1 MANFQNCRL
10 LDTAMQCISLDRE
23 ETDPVLEEY
32 RQMLH
37 DILYG
42 EYDPL
47 EAERILRENIFIF
60 REAAAIEKEPEQA
73 RLYRFACH
81 LTEIV
86 LQQNRK
92 RESAPALFSGKRPSA
107 AMPSLVW
114 SGTKAELYELI
125 VALYGSGVVSDVSGQ
140 QLSFARFVDVICMI
154 FNVDGGSPMDIK
166 RSILSRKTRLTAFID
181 RLKNILETT
190 K

>member
-1 MANFQNCRL
+1 MANFPNCRL
-10 LDTAMQCISLDRE
+10 LDTAMQCISLDRK

-32 RQMLH
+32 RQILH

-60 REAAAIEKEPEQA
+60 REDAAIEKEPEQA

-107 AMPSLVW
+107 ATPSLVW
-114 SGTKAELYELI
+114 FGTKAELYELI

-166 RSILSRKTRLTAFID
+166 RSILSRKTRLSAFID
-181 RLKNILETT
+181 RLQA
-190 K
+190 

>member
-1 MANFQNCRL
+1 MDNFQNCRL

-42 EYDPL
+42 EYDHL

-92 RESAPALFSGKRPSA
+92 RESAPAL
-107 AMPSLVW
+107 L
-114 SGTKAELYELI
+114 
-125 VALYGSGVVSDVSGQ
+125 
-140 QLSFARFVDVICMI
+140 
-154 FNVDGGSPMDIK
+154 
-166 RSILSRKTRLTAFID
+166 
-181 RLKNILETT
+181 
-190 K
+190 

>member
-1 MANFQNCRL
+1 MDNFQNCTL
-10 LDTAMQCISLDRE
+10 LASARRRISLDKE
-23 ETDPVLEEY
+23 GTSPLLEKY

-92 RESAPALFSGKRPSA
+92 RESAPLKHTDKRIPGTPS
-107 AMPSLVW
+107 SLVL
-114 SGTKAELYELI
+114 STEHEHISSNYAVSAVYLCRLI
-125 VALYGSGVVSDVSGQ
+125 A
-140 QLSFARFVDVICMI
+140 
-154 FNVDGGSPMDIK
+154 N
-166 RSILSRKTRLTAFID
+166 
-181 RLKNILETT
+181 
-190 K
+190 

>member
-42 EYDPL
+42 EYDHL

-60 REAAAIEKEPEQA
+60 REAAALDDDSGQA
-73 RLYRFACH
+73 RVYRLSVIPNEVRNPIYNF
-81 LTEIV
+81 ERR
-86 LQQNRK
+86 LQ
-92 RESAPALFSGKRPSA
+92 APLSSRAKPR
-107 AMPSLVW
+107 
-114 SGTKAELYELI
+114 
-125 VALYGSGVVSDVSGQ
+125 D
-140 QLSFARFVDVICMI
+140 LSFNHHPLSSRPQASARSREICQLVPQI
-154 FNVDGGSPMDIK
+154 SPLGRND
-166 RSILSRKTRLTAFID
+166 
-181 RLKNILETT
+181 KNIARSE
-190 K
+190 